1 MVAVVTLV
9 EVQFDAGARPPAATA
24 PQEGRRQQPDQSHDH
39 QHSPSSQNAAEPRL
53 DKIPMEREAGCG
65 GCNPA
70 ALETEGK
77 NGNSLNPTNDRPLQ
91 GVTAAGVSR

>member
-1 MVAVVTLV
+1 
-9 EVQFDAGARPPAATA
+9 
-24 PQEGRRQQPDQSHDH
+24 
-39 QHSPSSQNAAEPRL
+39 
-53 DKIPMEREAGCG
+53 MEREAGCG

-77 NGNSLNPTNDRPLQ
+77 NENSLNPTNDRPLQ